1 MVSAAEP
8 EILPTLFG
16 EGYGLYTTR
25 GSTFLLSFLV
35 HVLAI
40 VLLLLSSRL
49 VATRR
54 HEIRQQVIGI
64 VTDIS
69 PYILPPSSSKAGGG
83 AAGVIATS
91 CEPPKES
98 SPAFLANN
106 WLLQ

>member
-1 MVSAAEP
+1 VVSAAEP

-16 EGYGLYTTR
+16 EGYGLYKIR
-25 GSTFLLSFLV
+25 GRTFLLSFLV

-40 VLLLLSSRL
+40 VLLLVSSRL

-64 VTDIS
+64 VTEVS
-69 PYILPPSSSKAGGG
+69 PYILPPSASKAGGG
-83 AAGVIATS
+83 GGGGIATS